1 MKIYVVLLSW
11 FNSGCINEINENI
24 NQIFW
29 LPVTTFHTLF
39 VVLAV
44 EYILKYI
51 KFLLQY
57 RKCIYHPFI
66 KAFNNVPYGL
76 CCTGFIYRN
85 IFLFL
90 LHVMLLE
97 VMVNVTIYNSYS
109 YVVSVFSVHFNSG
122 KTYIEVSL
130 TMNINQLQLLTMSFR
145 FISFFTRFLYFDI
158 KHINA

>member
-1 MKIYVVLLSW
+1 MKIYVVLFSW

-29 LPVTTFHTLF
+29 LPLTTFHTLF

-85 IFLFL
+85 IYLFL
-90 LHVMLLE
+90 LHIMLLE
-97 VMVNVTIYNSYS
+97 MLQYTTRIHML
-109 YVVSVFSVHFNSG
+109 SVFSVHFNSG

-145 FISFFTRFLYFDI
+145 FISFFTSFLYFDI